1 MSDDFFSDRTFKT
14 YYDDVGKHTVLTTPQ
29 ERELLL
35 RYKTCPLCHKRLPH
49 LIRRPNCP
57 HCGEISPQRG
67 DGKAATCTTCGKRFD
82 LIVPPAYCPECGSSR
97 DTIAREQIL
106 VTNLRFVVKM
116 AKKYSRHP
124 SHIQR
129 LVSAGNVGLIVA
141 LDKFEIERGTKFLT
155 YAAWWIQKEIREEL
169 YNGGLVRIPSHKQKT
184 QRKKQKL
191 GAYTCVA
198 CGLQAHDPLIACK
211 CSPGLSPEYFQTETL
226 EDECLTTLVPID
238 NVTLIDEDDA
248 EFQYIDSTMADA
260 LREAI
265 TSLAVRVRDQF
276 ILIQYYDV
284 ARDDRKN
291 GSKTLPEIAEISGVT
306 PERVR
311 QVKMKVLKEL
321 KKELQRRSLRGSED
335 ICR

>member
-1 MSDDFFSDRTFKT
+1 
-14 YYDDVGKHTVLTTPQ
+14 
-29 ERELLL
+29 
-35 RYKTCPLCHKRLPH
+35 
-49 LIRRPNCP
+49 
-57 HCGEISPQRG
+57 
-67 DGKAATCTTCGKRFD
+67 
-82 LIVPPAYCPECGSSR
+82 
-97 DTIAREQIL
+97 
-106 VTNLRFVVKM
+106 M